1 MKKFIVMVIVAMMA
15 STTVFAQSSIE
26 LAKQQRELNEFN
38 MKIMNAKP
46 SKDAKKQ
53 GKLLRKQG
61 WLVTGSGKSIEQ
73 QITSDQ
79 LLAEELMADLS
90 GNPMRRYIQH
100 STTAVQ
106 GTLNAAYGA
115 ARLGC
120 QVEIAAMIETKIA
133 GAMQQK
139 IDGSQSSAISSTTVD
154 KFHQRAK
161 AIFDT
166 VITNAI
172 PGLSIYRVLPN
183 YSYEVEI
190 TLSFD
195 KKQVA
200 ERLTKELQRQL
211 EIEGDEELN
220 SIVDQALQEL

>member
-1 MKKFIVMVIVAMMA
+1 MKKLIAMVIVAMMA

-26 LAKQQRELNEFN
+26 LAKQQRELNEIN
-38 MKIMNAKP
+38 MKMLNAKP

-53 GKLLRKQG
+53 AKLLRKQG
-61 WLVTGSGKSIEQ
+61 WFVMGSGKSIEH

-100 STTAVQ
+100 SASAIQ
-106 GTLNAAYGA
+106 GTQNAAYAA
-115 ARLGC
+115 ARVAC

-139 IDGSQSSAISSTTVD
+139 LDGSQSSSISSTTVD

-161 AIFDT
+161 GIFDA
-166 VITNAI
+166 VITNAL
-172 PGLSIYRVLPN
+172 PGLNIYRVLPN
-183 YSYEVEI
+183 KTYEVQV

-200 ERLTKELQRQL
+200 EQLARELQKQL
-211 EIEGDEELN
+211 EMEGDEELN
-220 SIVDQALQEL
+220 GIVDQALQEL